1 MIWKISIF
9 SITSQKQDKVY
20 KNQAIRML
28 IEAYKKPIE
37 PPVINTATKQ
47 AKVRVFSME
56 IKYDLLPKQKIQKH
70 NLSVDVNLY
79 PYAAELY
86 EELDKI
92 GIIERIK
99 EVPQLGVI
107 KVKKKLSKTR
117 FDYVMLQ
124 LYLHKLIKTH
134 LQGDLRY
141 TYNNCLNSKEFREDY
156 IYPEGG
162 KKPSIGDVLQLLTI
176 MYNVGHFY
184 NTFTASRA
192 IVIMAQKDN
201 AFHNLVVN
209 ACEDERYQS
218 AAKAILESK
227 NYHRLHLLNSILIL
241 EHCDK
246 SKKSISVA
254 LELLYSYINEQLL
267 SQESK
272 LRYAFTIFKN
282 VRTVSYIA
290 YDLQIAETPL
300 TIDLCNEN
308 AMVLLLKELLSEYNN
323 NQSSNHLVS
332 SITKLLDDTVYN
344 ENSNAICYYMI
355 SRKMVSLLTKKTDYA
370 DISYYN
376 DLFINTSSI
385 LNRAYTRKK
394 DYAQSKILKLTFA
407 LEERKIS
414 ESLLSDLE
422 KINNTRVGY
431 YDRHSGE
438 QTILVSIKGTCNS
451 DVKRYAAY
459 RTLKCTVKY
468 LRRIPNISSCDIRFL
483 LSVKFFLFYLFDENP
498 VVIKPTIDRD
508 KCVVCTRGKNTRV
521 KELRALLKS
530 SIGNEDQNHE
540 VKFLLSRIDNDSIN
554 DTTIAIPA
562 SILVYRKEVGGQ
574 KLCEFDGLIIHP
586 MRKSNQIIFLEAK
599 NRDKKP
605 CFGKKCLVEKIKKF
619 SFWNL
624 TESVEIVDYNAFWKY
639 SIR

>member
-1 MIWKISIF
+1 
-9 SITSQKQDKVY
+9 
-20 KNQAIRML
+20 
-28 IEAYKKPIE
+28 
-37 PPVINTATKQ
+37 
-47 AKVRVFSME
+47 ME
-56 IKYDLLPKQKIQKH
+56 IKYDLLPKQKTQKH
-70 NLSVDVNLY
+70 NLRVDIDLY
-79 PYAAELY
+79 PYATELY
-86 EELDKI
+86 KELDKI
-92 GIIERIK
+92 GIIKRIK

-107 KVKKKLSKTR
+107 KVKKKFSKTR

-141 TYNNCLNSKEFREDY
+141 SYNNYLSSKEFREDY
-156 IYPEGG
+156 IYPKET
-162 KKPSIGDVLQLLTI
+162 KPSIGDIFQLLTI

-192 IVIMAQKDN
+192 ITIMAQKDH
-201 AFHNLVVN
+201 AFHNLIIN
-209 ACEDERYQS
+209 ACKDERYQS
-218 AAKAILESK
+218 AARTILEKK
-227 NYHRLHLLNSILIL
+227 NYHRLHLLNSILVL

-254 LELLYSYINEQLL
+254 LELLYSYINEQSLP
-267 SQESK
+267 QESK
-272 LRYAFTIFKN
+272 LRYAFAIFKN
-282 VRTVSYIA
+282 IRTVSYIA

-300 TIDLCNEN
+300 TIDLCNEK

-355 SRKMVSLLTKKTDYA
+355 SRKMASLLTKKTDYT
-370 DISYYN
+370 DINYYN

-385 LNRAYTRKK
+385 LNRAYTQKR
-394 DYAQSKILKLTFA
+394 DYVQSKILKLTFT
-407 LEERKIS
+407 LQERQIS
-414 ESLLSDLE
+414 EPLLSELE

-438 QTILVSIKGTCNS
+438 QTILVSIKETCNS
-451 DVKRYAAY
+451 DFKRYAAY
-459 RTLKCTVKY
+459 KTLKCTINY
-468 LRRIPNISSCDIRFL
+468 LRRSPNISFYDTRFL
-483 LSVKFFLFYLFDENP
+483 LAVKFFLFYLFDENP

-508 KCVVCTRGKNTRV
+508 KCVVCTRGKNTRI
-521 KELRALLKS
+521 KELQALLEF

-540 VKFLLSRIDNDSIN
+540 VKFLLSRIADDSIN
-554 DTTIAIPA
+554 DTTITIPA
-562 SILVYRKEVGGQ
+562 SILVYRKDAIGR

-586 MRKSNQIIFLEAK
+586 MRKSNQVIFLEAK

-605 CFGKKCLVEKIKKF
+605 GFAKNCLNEKIKKF
-619 SFWNL
+619 SFENPA
-624 TESVEIVDYNAFWKY
+624 ENIKIVNYNAFWEY
-639 SIR
+639 SIKRPNVIEKNMN